1 MCMKQLYKLLKF
13 FELLKKLK
21 TLLIYVNTI
30 KVLVIREMYQ
40 FTTVNAEFC
49 KNDNLST
56 LRQGKAT

>member
-21 TLLIYVNTI
+21 TLLISVNTI

-40 FTTVNAEFC
+40 FTTVNADSAKMTTC
-49 KNDNLST
+49 QL
-56 LRQGKAT
+56 